1 LSYDKGLTKF
11 TVMKT
16 LRIYWDYY
24 FANLDKLFLKA
35 CEAGVY

>member
-1 LSYDKGLTKF
+1 
-11 TVMKT
+11 MKT

-24 FANLDKLFLKA
+24 FANFDKLFMMA

>member
-1 LSYDKGLTKF
+1 MA
-11 TVMKT
+11 MKT

-24 FANLDKLFLKA
+24 FANADKLFIRA